1 MPSNLAGA
9 PEIQPYDAADPVP
22 KVDSPVPW
30 RRHGPLYLL
39 REGSCPLQWLWMCS
53 CDKIRRHWP
62 QTSGPPTI
70 SELGQLKGW
79 QVNKGDSIPRP
90 WEFTGPLCC
99 GRMPSVGNKI
109 LRAQE
114 WSVCNASGDFVLSA
128 SVAVA
133 RLRRMDFTNQRRY
146 EGEWLVPLCS
156 AIYLQCTNGAWPSY
170 SGSKWSNPSPS
181 RISPVCCASMFAS
194 RRNDKGSRLLG
205 RGCAPMFRN
214 AAISIAML
222 IPG

>member
-39 REGSCPLQWLWMCS
+39 RKGSCPLRCLAMCS
-53 CDKIRRHWP
+53 SDKIRRHWP

-79 QVNKGDSIPRP
+79 QVSKGDSIPRP

-109 LRAQE
+109 LRATGVE
-114 WSVCNASGDFVLSA
+114 
-128 SVAVA
+128 
-133 RLRRMDFTNQRRY
+133 RLQ
-146 EGEWLVPLCS
+146 S
-156 AIYLQCTNGAWPSY
+156 
-170 SGSKWSNPSPS
+170 
-181 RISPVCCASMFAS
+181 
-194 RRNDKGSRLLG
+194 LG
-205 RGCAPMFRN
+205 RFCPQCFGCGSVRP
-214 AAISIAML
+214 STGL
-222 IPG
+222 YESEVV